1 MVWGWHCPHAG
12 VVREFWMGWWMKV
25 DAAVGERPE
34 ETESH
39 EEVRETNPRYEM
51 QGWDTAS
58 VALLGTIKSSI
69 TR

>member
-1 MVWGWHCPHAG
+1 
-12 VVREFWMGWWMKV
+12 MGWWMKV